1 VPQPGLAGTNA
12 GLRRLKPLSMSSG
25 VAAALRIVADAA
37 VYRLRKREGAN
48 LGTSMTLALALALPI
63 TDIAYRFGFGV
74 LLNLFVYLLNDC
86 FDVRLDLAAPGRD
99 SQRTQFLHDHIGAG
113 WAMVGLLAVTLGVS
127 GWLHSTGLLVAFVA
141 NGVLITA
148 YSRVLKRLP
157 LVDLVAMV
165 GWGVTMAMVGFP
177 IESLDGWR
185 FAGLLA
191 ILCAVTEAIQVIRD
205 SESDQQA
212 GLRTTAVV
220 LGVGPTVWVARALI
234 LGACVYTCLVLHTLI
249 GLVFLCALVVPIRAA
264 SAARSWDLL
273 RLVLGPTW
281 LLLLAAHRFGGT
293 WTSWLVVGG

>member
-1 VPQPGLAGTNA
+1 
-12 GLRRLKPLSMSSG
+12 MSSG
-25 VAAALRIVADAA
+25 LTAPFRIVADAA
-37 VYRLRKREGAN
+37 IYRIRKREGAN
-48 LGTSMTLALALALPI
+48 LATSMTLAVALSLPV
-63 TDIAYRFGFGV
+63 TDIAYRCVFGV

-86 FDVRLDLAAPGRD
+86 FDVQLDLAAPGRD
-99 SQRTQFLHDHIGAG
+99 SERTQFLHDHLGAG
-113 WAMVGLLAVTLGVS
+113 WTMVALLAIILGVT
-127 GWLHSTGLLVAFVA
+127 GWLHSTGLVVAFVA
-141 NGVLITA
+141 NAVLITA

-177 IESLDGWR
+177 IESVDGWR

-205 SESDQQA
+205 AASDQQA

-220 LGVGPTVWVARALI
+220 LGVRPTVWVARALMV
-234 LGACVYTCLVLHTLI
+234 GACVYTCLVLHTLL
-249 GLVFLCALVVPIRAA
+249 GLIFLCALLVPIRAA

-281 LLLLAAHRFGGT
+281 LLLLAAHRFGG
-293 WTSWLVVGG
+293 SWLSWLAVGG